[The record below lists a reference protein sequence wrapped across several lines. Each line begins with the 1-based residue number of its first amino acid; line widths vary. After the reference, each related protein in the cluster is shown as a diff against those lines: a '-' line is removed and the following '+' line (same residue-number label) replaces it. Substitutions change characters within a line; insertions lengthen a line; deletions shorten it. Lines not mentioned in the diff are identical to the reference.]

1 MLTCFCQILTTHV
14 PIVCLFVCF
23 FVLTDGFMSRLRLQ
37 HQAKGSNKGFSYVQK
52 QFTVFQLSDVVR
64 EDKREGS
71 ES

>member
-1 MLTCFCQILTTHV
+1 MKH
-14 PIVCLFVCF
+14 VCLIVL